1 MRHRSMGD
9 AICPVARS
17 LDTIGQW
24 WSLLIVR
31 EAMLG
36 VRRFSDFQRRLGLAR
51 NMLSTRLK
59 RLVKSGIM
67 ELAPASDGT
76 SYREYVLTEK
86 GKSLWPVLN
95 AMRQWGQQYLFQ
107 PGEERTELLDKK
119 QHKALK
125 GMEVR
130 SADGER
136 CGFDDV
142 ELVRVKVTRG
152 GGFKPVR
159 ASGTRVPELVRRQQ

>member
-17 LDTIGQW
+17 LDTIGEW

-31 EAMLG
+31 DAMLG
-36 VRRFSDFQRRLGLAR
+36 VRRFSEFQRRLGLAR

-59 RLVKSGIM
+59 RLVESGVM
-67 ELAPASDGT
+67 ELVPASDGT
-76 SYREYVLTEK
+76 SYREYALTEK

-107 PGEERTELLDKK
+107 PGEERTEMLDKRH
-119 QHKALK
+119 HKALK
-125 GMEVR
+125 GMEVQ
-130 SADGER
+130 SADGKR

-152 GGFKPVR
+152 GGFKSAR
-159 ASGTRVPELVRRQQ
+159 T

>member
-9 AICPVARS
+9 DICPVARS
-17 LDTIGQW
+17 LDTIGEW

-36 VRRFSDFQRRLGLAR
+36 VRRFSEFQRRLGLAR

-59 RLVKSGIM
+59 RLVDSGVM
-67 ELAPASDGT
+67 EMVPASDGT
-76 SYREYVLTEK
+76 IYQEYVLTEK

-95 AMRQWGQQYLFQ
+95 AIRQWGQQYLFQ

-119 QHKALK
+119 HHKSLK
-125 GMEVR
+125 RMEVL
-130 SADGER
+130 SADGKR

-142 ELVRVKVTRG
+142 DLVRVKAARG
-152 GGFKPVR
+152 GGFTGSGKNSVR
-159 ASGTRVPELVRRQQ
+159 

>member
-9 AICPVARS
+9 AVCPVARS
-17 LDTIGQW
+17 LDTIGEW

-36 VRRFSDFQRRLGLAR
+36 GVRRFSEFQSRLGLAR

-59 RLVKSGIM
+59 RLVHSGIM
-67 ELAPASDGT
+67 EMVPASDGT
-76 SYREYVLTEK
+76 SYREYVLTAK

-95 AMRQWGQQYLFQ
+95 AIRQWGQQYLFQ
-107 PGEERTELLDKK
+107 AGEERTELLDKK
-119 QHKALK
+119 HHKTLK
-125 GMEVR
+125 GMEVQ
-130 SADGER
+130 SADGKS
-136 CGFDDV
+136 CGYDEV

-152 GGFKPVR
+152 GGFKPAR
-159 ASGTRVPELVRRQQ
+159 T